1 MASTNKIQI
10 RRGTTSQWTAADT
23 ALRYLSEGELGYDID
38 LKRFKIGQGNN
49 KPWADHPWGGGFEPI
64 AQTGIG
70 LTFNSSTNAYSFYGY
85 ITGVVGGQ
93 DGITFETL
101 PISGL
106 LNDINAS
113 GTYYRIGLSTK
124 LENFH
129 DSSISISDNLISSSG
144 SVDGTGI
151 TISGF
156 NYSAISLNP
165 FGGTVNA
172 SGINIRNLT
181 NSITVTE
188 AVGGLDKGIVLS
200 SASGITDVLKKM
212 LEKIFEPTCTANADL
227 PSLSISFSGN
237 PTSTVEAGT
246 VTNLTISASFNQGTV
261 RGTGTG
267 AGWVSTGNQGVRA
280 GAATSYTINNTV
292 TSLATSLPI
301 GNVEAIDGSTTY
313 GNSTV
318 THGTGIVPKN
328 SIGANSTLLT
338 QLGAGTI
345 SAGSSISYT
354 GRRKLFYGTSTSV
367 ISTPTSGNII
377 ALSNSILNPST
388 STANFNIVAPTG
400 TRTIII
406 AVPSG
411 AGYSTLANSTLTVF
425 DTNTQQYLDTATT
438 FSTSLVNVPAANGYV
453 PTGYKVLTY
462 VNGAPTTTVSTY
474 TIDLAS

>member
-1 MASTNKIQI
+1 MPLYNKIQI
-10 RRGTTSQWTAADT
+10 RRGSTSDWSNAGTTLAQ
-23 ALRYLSEGELGYDID
+23 GELGYDTTI
-38 LKRFKIGQGNN
+38 KRFKIGDGTTAWSTL
-49 KPWADHPWGGGFEPI
+49 PWAGGSDI
-64 AQTGIG
+64 VSQTGIG
-70 LTFNSSTNAYSFYGY
+70 FTFDNSANAYTVYSY
-85 ITGVVGGQ
+85 ITGVTGGQ

-101 PISGL
+101 PLSGL
-106 LNDINAS
+106 LGNTSAS

-129 DSSISISDNLISSSG
+129 DSSISISGNLISSSG
-144 SVDGTGI
+144 AVDGTGI

-156 NYSAISLNP
+156 NNSAISLNP

-181 NSITVTE
+181 TGITVTE
-188 AVGGLDKGIVLS
+188 AVGGLAKGTVLS

-212 LEKIFEPTCTANADL
+212 LEKIFEPTNTGGDV
-227 PSLSISFSGN
+227 PSLSISFSGS

-246 VTNLTISASFNQGTV
+246 VTNLTISALFSQGTV

-267 AGWVSTGNQGVRA
+267 AGWVTDGNQGVRA

-292 TSLATSLPI
+292 TNLATSLPI
-301 GNVEAIDGSTTY
+301 GNVTAIDGLITY

-328 SIGANSTLLT
+328 SIGVNSTVLS

-377 ALSNSILNPST
+377 ALSNSTLHPST
-388 STANFNIVAPTG
+388 STPNFNIVAPIG

-411 AGYSTLANSTLTVF
+411 AGYSALADSTLTVF
-425 DTNTQQYLDTATT
+425 DVPAQQYITSA
-438 FSTSLVNVPAANGYV
+438 FIISTVNVPAANGYV

-462 VNGAPTTTVSTY
+462 VNGAPTIEPSTY
-474 TIDLAS
+474 TIDLAG